1 MKFGMEAPSGFE
13 PLNEGF
19 ADPSLNHL
27 GTAPRGRLYLPTEGR
42 APSRTQAVSFG
53 PWPQRTHEHDRRS
66 NMATRGGRAD
76 VHHNSM
82 TIATVAAVA
91 AVALAVSSQEELP
104 PTGTPSPSG
113 PIRVEVVKTG
123 DRWELRRGGQPYVIR
138 GVGGTGR
145 MELLRSLGGNT
156 VRTWGADNA
165 QAVLDEAYRHGL
177 TVALGIWLGH
187 RSYFDYS
194 NHEQVREQYENARQI
209 VERYRNHPALLMW
222 GLGNEME
229 IDNDTPELWRAI
241 NDLAKM
247 VKELDPNHPTMTVVA
262 EITPQKIRN
271 IKTYAP
277 EVDILGVNSYGGL
290 ATLPDRLREFGWD
303 KPWVVT
309 EFGPLGPW
317 ERPRTSWGAAL
328 EQTSTEKAALYGRM
342 YAESIAA
349 HRGWNLGSF
358 AFLWGE
364 KQEATPTWF
373 GMFLKSG
380 EATEAVDVMSY
391 AWTGRWP
398 EQRAPQVHGFEF
410 SAFKQEVAPGTTLT
424 ANVRASD
431 PNGDPLTYRWIVRRE
446 VAEERFAGE
455 GEVRPEEIKELP
467 STGERVQFPAP
478 TEPGNYRLYVYVL
491 DGTGRAGTANLPFRV
506 VRG

>member
-1 MKFGMEAPSGFE
+1 M
-13 PLNEGF
+13 
-19 ADPSLNHL
+19 
-27 GTAPRGRLYLPTEGR
+27 
-42 APSRTQAVSFG
+42 
-53 PWPQRTHEHDRRS
+53 
-66 NMATRGGRAD
+66 
-76 VHHNSM
+76 
-82 TIATVAAVA
+82 IATVAA
-91 AVALAVSSQEELP
+91 AVAFFAVDPGQSSELTLQAQP
-104 PTGTPSPSG
+104 G
-113 PIRVEVVKTG
+113 PVRVEVVRTG

-138 GVGGTGR
+138 GVGGTER

-165 QAVLDEAYRHGL
+165 QRDLDEAHRHGL

-187 RSYFDYS
+187 RSYFDYA
-194 NHEQVREQYENARQI
+194 NPEQVRAQYENVRRI
-209 VERYRNHPALLMW
+209 VERHRNHPALLIW

-247 VKELDPNHPTMTVVA
+247 VKELDPHHPTMTVVA
-262 EITPQKIRN
+262 EISPQKIRN

-277 EVDILGVNSYGGL
+277 EIDILGINSYGGL
-290 ATLPDRLREFGWD
+290 ASLPNRLREFGWE

-328 EQTSTEKAALYGRM
+328 EQTSTEKAAFYGRM
-342 YAESIAA
+342 YAESIAP

-364 KQEATPTWF
+364 KQEVTPTWF

-380 EATEAVDVMSY
+380 EATEAVDVMAH

-398 EQRAPQVHGFEF
+398 EQRAPQIQGFEF
-410 SAFKQEVAPGTTLT
+410 SAGQREVAPGTAQT
-424 ANVRASD
+424 ATVRATD
-431 PNGDPLTYRWIVRRE
+431 PNGDRLSYRWIVRRE

-455 GEVRPEEIKELP
+455 GEVRPEVIKQLP
-467 STGERVQFPAP
+467 ATTATVHFPAP

-506 VRG
+506 VSR